1 MWRLVRCGLHPP
13 PRSPVRTDVS
23 RSLTNSPP
31 FAGISAVEIPA
42 VRSLRR
48 MKTARRR
55 FGAFRLLASEIRF
68 PAGGEGAARDSVRM
82 RQRPVRVEGFERI
95 GGVIDKFV
103 VAITGRRS

>member
-68 PAGGEGAARDSVRM
+68 PAGGKARPETRFACDRDRFAWRDSR
-82 RQRPVRVEGFERI
+82 GL
-95 GGVIDKFV
+95 
-103 VAITGRRS
+103 VA